1 MNSLNS
7 VNFVSHLMIMKRI
20 LLLGAGLSAS
30 TLIKYLLEQAKENN
44 WQLRVVDQSLDL
56 VKAKLAGHPS
66 GVALSFNALDRDE
79 RRDEL
84 KQADLI
90 ISMLPA
96 RFHLEIAKDCLELGK
111 NLITPSYVS
120 PEMNELNDQVKKA
133 GLIFMNE
140 IGVDPGIDHM
150 SAMRIIDSIKD
161 QGGEITGFKSYCGG
175 LMAPESD
182 TNPWNYKF
190 TWNPRNV
197 VLAAQGGTARYID
210 RHQYKYIPYTQV
222 FNRLDT
228 VSVDGYG
235 EFEGYANRDSLSY
248 RHIYGLDKIP
258 TIYRGTLRKSGFCG
272 AWNIFVQLGLTDDS
286 FVLQDSENLTPR
298 TFLNAFL
305 PFEEQLSVEE
315 KFRNFCNKSGVNDI
329 SRFEW
334 LGLFDDSVK
343 IGLKDA
349 TPAQVLEKIL
359 VEKWVLEPNDK
370 DMLVMVHQFTYLLNG
385 EKRFIESS
393 MVNLGDDPVHT
404 AMSKTVGYPVGIC
417 AKLILQDQISE
428 RGVLLPIK
436 PEIYNPIL
444 DELEDLGVVFQEL
457 EKVV

>member
-1 MNSLNS
+1 
-7 VNFVSHLMIMKRI
+7 MKRI

-30 TLIKYLLEQAKENN
+30 TLIKYLLDHAVENN

-56 VKAKLAGHPS
+56 VKHKLGNHPN
-66 GVALSFNALDRDE
+66 GIALSFNALDRNDRWE
-79 RRDEL
+79 EL
-84 KQADLI
+84 KQADLV

-96 RFHLEIAKDCLELGK
+96 RFHIDIAKDCLELK
-111 NLITPSYVS
+111 KHLITPSYVS
-120 PEMNELNDQVKKA
+120 PEMKELDEEVRKA

-140 IGVDPGIDHM
+140 IGVDPGLDHM
-150 SAMRIIDSIKD
+150 SAMRIIDSIKE

-175 LMAPESD
+175 LIAPESD

-210 RHQYKYIPYTQV
+210 RHLYKFIPYTQV

-228 VSVDGYG
+228 ISVDGYG

-248 RHIYGLDKIP
+248 RSIYGLEDIP
-258 TIYRGTLRKSGFCG
+258 TMYRGTLRRSGFCK
-272 AWNIFVQLGLTDDS
+272 AWNVFVQLGLTDDS
-286 FVLQDSENLTPR
+286 FILEESENLTPR
-298 TFLNAFL
+298 SFLNAFL
-305 PFEEQLSVEE
+305 PFDEELSIEQ
-315 KFRNFCNKSGVNDI
+315 KFRNFCRKLEVTDL

-349 TPAQVLEKIL
+349 TPAQLLEKIL
-359 VEKWVLEPNDK
+359 VGKWVLEPQDK

-393 MVNLGDDPVHT
+393 MVNLGDDQVHT

-417 AKLILQDQISE
+417 AKLILQDQISD
-428 RGVLLPIK
+428 RGVLLPTK
-436 PEIYNPIL
+436 AQMYNPIL
-444 DELEDLGVVFQEL
+444 DELEDLGVVFREL
-457 EKVV
+457 EKAVN

>member
-1 MNSLNS
+1 
-7 VNFVSHLMIMKRI
+7 MKRI

-30 TLIKYLLEQAKENN
+30 TLIKYLLNHAEENN

-56 VKAKLAGHPS
+56 VEFKLAGHPC
-66 GVALSFNALDRDE
+66 GVALSFNALDRNE
-79 RRDEL
+79 RWEEL
-84 KQADLI
+84 KNADLV

-96 RFHLEIAKDCLELGK
+96 RFHLEIAKDCLELKK

-120 PEMNELNDQVKKA
+120 PEMKALNEQVRDA

-150 SAMRIIDSIKD
+150 SAMKIIDSIRN
-161 QGGEITGFKSYCGG
+161 QGGNITGFKSYCGG

-210 RHQYKYIPYTQV
+210 QHQYKYIPYTQV
-222 FNRLDT
+222 FSRLDT
-228 VSVDGYG
+228 IAVEGYG

-248 RHIYGLDKIP
+248 RAIYGLEEIP
-258 TIYRGTLRKSGFCG
+258 TMYRGTLRKNGFCQ
-272 AWNIFVQLGLTDDS
+272 AWNVFVQLGLTDDS

-298 TFLNAFL
+298 SFINAFL
-305 PFEEQLSVEE
+305 PFEESLSVEE
-315 KFRNFCNKSGVNDI
+315 KWVNACEKLGVRDLHK
-329 SRFEW
+329 FEW
-334 LGLFDDSVK
+334 LDLFDSSVK

-359 VEKWVLEPNDK
+359 VNKWVLEPHDK
-370 DMLVMVHQFTYLLNG
+370 DMLVMVHQFTYTLNG
-385 EKRFIESS
+385 EQRFIESS
-393 MVNLGDDPVHT
+393 MVNIGDDPVHT

-417 AKLILQDQISE
+417 AKLILQEQISQ
-428 RGVLLPIK
+428 RGVLLPTK
-436 PEIYNPIL
+436 PEIYTPIL
-444 DELEDLGVVFQEL
+444 DELEGLGVVFQEL

>member
-1 MNSLNS
+1 
-7 VNFVSHLMIMKRI
+7 MKRI

-30 TLIKYLLEQAKENN
+30 TLIKYLLHHAEEHN

-56 VKAKLAGHPS
+56 VKSKLAGHPR
-66 GVALSFNALDRDE
+66 GEALSFNALDRNE
-79 RRDEL
+79 RWEEL
-84 KQADLI
+84 KQADLV

-96 RFHLEIAKDCLELGK
+96 RFHPEVAKDCLELKK

-120 PEMNELNDQVKKA
+120 PEMKELSAQVRDA

-150 SAMRIIDSIKD
+150 SAMRIIDSIKA
-161 QGGEITGFKSYCGG
+161 QGGTISGFKSYCGG

-222 FNRLDT
+222 FNRLDMI
-228 VSVDGYG
+228 SVDGYG
-235 EFEGYANRDSLSY
+235 DFEGYANRDSLSY
-248 RHIYGLDKIP
+248 RAIYGLEDIP
-258 TIYRGTLRKSGFCG
+258 TMYRGTLRRMGFCQ
-272 AWNIFVQLGLTDDS
+272 AWNVFVQLGLTDDG
-286 FVLQDSENLTPR
+286 FALQDSENLTPR
-298 TFLNAFL
+298 TFVNAFL
-305 PFEEQLSVEE
+305 PFEESLSVEE
-315 KFRNFCNKSGVNDI
+315 KWANACEQLGVTDMHK
-329 SRFEW
+329 FEW
-334 LGLFDDSVK
+334 LGLFDSSEK
-343 IGLKDA
+343 IGLKNA
-349 TPAQVLEKIL
+349 TAAQILEKIL
-359 VEKWVLEPNDK
+359 VDKWVLEPEDK
-370 DMLVMVHQFTYLLNG
+370 DMLVMVHQFTYLLDG
-385 EKRFIESS
+385 KPHFIESS

-417 AKLILQDQISE
+417 AKLILEGRISE
-428 RGVLLPIK
+428 RGVLLPTK

-444 DELEDLGVVFQEL
+444 EELETLGVVFHEL

>member
-1 MNSLNS
+1 
-7 VNFVSHLMIMKRI
+7 MKRI

-30 TLIKYLLEQAKENN
+30 TLIKYLLDHASENN
-44 WQLRVVDQSLDL
+44 WQLRVVDQSLEL
-56 VKAKLAGHPS
+56 VKHKLAGHPN
-66 GVALSFNALDRDE
+66 GEALSFNALE
-79 RRDEL
+79 REERWAEL
-84 KQADLI
+84 QQADLV

-96 RFHLEIAKDCLELGK
+96 RFHMEIARDCLELK
-111 NLITPSYVS
+111 KHLITPSYIS
-120 PEMNELNDQVKKA
+120 PEMKELNEEVQKA

-150 SAMRIIDSIKD
+150 SAMRIIDSIKNL
-161 QGGEITGFKSYCGG
+161 GGEITGFKSYCGG
-175 LMAPESD
+175 LIAPESD

-222 FNRLDT
+222 FSRLDNI
-228 VSVDGYG
+228 SVHEYG

-248 RHIYGLDKIP
+248 RHIYGLDDIP
-258 TIYRGTLRKSGFCG
+258 TIYRGTLRKSGFCQ
-272 AWNIFVQLGLTDDS
+272 AWNIFVQLGLTDDH
-286 FVLQDSENLTPR
+286 VILQDSENMTPR
-298 TFLNAFL
+298 SFLNAFL
-305 PFEEQLSVEE
+305 PFDEELTVEE
-315 KFRNFCNKSGVNDI
+315 KFRNFCRQYGVTDLY
-329 SRFEW
+329 RFEW
-334 LGLFDDSVK
+334 LGLFEDSSQ
-343 IGLKDA
+343 IGLKNA
-349 TPAQVLEKIL
+349 TPAQILEKIL
-359 VEKWVLEPNDK
+359 VEKWVLEPQDK

-393 MVNLGDDPVHT
+393 MVNLGDDQVHT

-417 AKLILQDQISE
+417 AKLILNGHISE
-428 RGVLLPIK
+428 RGVLLPTK
-436 PEIYNPIL
+436 PEIYDPIL

>member
-1 MNSLNS
+1 
-7 VNFVSHLMIMKRI
+7 MKRI

-30 TLIKYLLEQAKENN
+30 TVIKYLLEQSKENN

-56 VKAKLAGHPS
+56 VKGKLGGHPN
-66 GVALSFNALDRDE
+66 GVALSFNALDQNE
-79 RRDEL
+79 RWEEM

-96 RFHLEIAKDCLELGK
+96 RFHIEIAKDCLELKK
-111 NLITPSYVS
+111 NLITPSYAS
-120 PEMNELNDQVKKA
+120 PEMNDLNEEVKNA

-140 IGVDPGIDHM
+140 MGVDPGIDHM

-175 LMAPESD
+175 LIAPESD

-197 VLAAQGGTARYID
+197 VLAGQGGTACYID
-210 RHQYKYIPYTQV
+210 RHQYKYIPSNQV
-222 FNRLDT
+222 FTRLDDI
-228 VSVDGYG
+228 SIEGYG
-235 EFEGYANRDSLSY
+235 DFDGYANRDSLSY
-248 RHIYGLDKIP
+248 RHIYGLDDIP
-258 TIYRGTLRKSGFCG
+258 TIYRGTLRRPGFCKY
-272 AWNIFVQLGLTDDS
+272 WNVFVQLGLTDDH
-286 FVLQDSENLTPR
+286 LILPDSEEFTPR
-298 TFLNAFL
+298 TFVNAFL
-305 PFEEQLSVEE
+305 PFEEETPVEQ
-315 KFRNFCNKSGVNDI
+315 KWINACKPLGITDI

-334 LGLFDDSVK
+334 LGLFDGTTK
-343 IGLKDA
+343 LGLKDA
-349 TPAQVLEKIL
+349 TAAQILEKIL
-359 VEKWVLEPNDK
+359 VNKLVLEPGDR
-370 DMLVMVHQFTYLLNG
+370 DMVVMVHQFTYLLNG

-393 MVNLGDDPVHT
+393 MVNLGDDQVQT

-417 AKLILQDQISE
+417 AKLILQNRISE

-436 PEIYNPIL
+436 SEVYNPIL
-444 DELEDLGVVFQEL
+444 DELEELGVVFQEL

>member
-1 MNSLNS
+1 
-7 VNFVSHLMIMKRI
+7 MKRI

-30 TLIKYLLEQAKENN
+30 TLIKYLLEQANQNN
-44 WQLRVVDQSLDL
+44 WQLRVVDQSLEL
-56 VKAKLAGHPS
+56 VKAKLAGHPN
-66 GVALSFNALDRDE
+66 GAALSFDALDRNE
-79 RRDEL
+79 RWEEL
-84 KQADLI
+84 KQADLV

-96 RFHLEIAKDCLELGK
+96 RFHIEIAKDCLELKK
-111 NLITPSYVS
+111 NLITPSYIS
-120 PEMNELNDQVKKA
+120 TEMSALHNQVREA

-150 SAMRIIDSIKD
+150 SAMRIVDSIKD

-175 LMAPESD
+175 LIAPESD

-222 FNRLDT
+222 FNRLD
-228 VSVDGYG
+228 SVFVHEYG

-248 RHIYGLDKIP
+248 RHIYGLENIP
-258 TIYRGTLRKSGFCG
+258 TMYRGTLRKTGFCK

-286 FVLQDSENLTPR
+286 FILQDSENLTPR
-298 TFLNAFL
+298 DFLNAFL
-305 PFEEQLSVEE
+305 PFDEELTVEE
-315 KFRNFCNKSGVNDI
+315 KFLNFCKSWGINDT

-334 LGLFDDSVK
+334 LGLFDSSVK

-359 VEKWVLEPNDK
+359 VERWVLEPQDK
-370 DMLVMVHQFTYLLNG
+370 DMLVMVHQFTYLLHG

-393 MVNLGDDPVHT
+393 MVNQGDDQVHT

-417 AKLILQDQISE
+417 ARLILQDKIAE
-428 RGVLLPIK
+428 KGVLLPTK

-444 DELEDLGVVFQEL
+444 DELEELGIAFREL
-457 EKVV
+457 EKVVV

>member
-1 MNSLNS
+1 
-7 VNFVSHLMIMKRI
+7 MKRI

-30 TLIKYLLEQAKENN
+30 TLIKYLLEQADEHN

-56 VKAKLAGHPS
+56 VKSKLAGHPR
-66 GVALSFNALDRDE
+66 GVALAFNALDREE
-79 RRDEL
+79 RREEL
-84 KQADLI
+84 QQADLI

-96 RFHLEIAKDCLELGK
+96 RFHLEIAKDCLELK
-111 NLITPSYVS
+111 KHLITPSYVS
-120 PEMNELNDQVKKA
+120 PEMKELQEDVKAA

-150 SAMRIIDSIKD
+150 SAMRIIDSIKS

-175 LMAPESD
+175 LIAPESD

-210 RHQYKYIPYTQV
+210 QHQYKYIPYTQV
-222 FNRLDT
+222 FNRLDRI
-228 VSVDGYG
+228 SVAGYG

-248 RHIYGLDKIP
+248 RPIYGMESIP
-258 TIYRGTLRKSGFCG
+258 TIYRGTLRKSGFSS

-286 FVLQDSENLTPR
+286 FVLQDSESLSPR
-298 TFLNAFL
+298 SFLNAFL
-305 PFEEQLSVEE
+305 PFDELLSVEE
-315 KFRNFCNKSGVNDI
+315 KFSRFCKQFGVEDL

-343 IGLKDA
+343 LGLKQA

-359 VEKWVLEPNDK
+359 VEKWVLEPDDK
-370 DMLVMVHQFTYLLNG
+370 DMLVMVHQFTYQLNG
-385 EKRFIESS
+385 EQRFIESS
-393 MVNLGDDPVHT
+393 MVNLGDDQVHT
-404 AMSKTVGYPVGIC
+404 AMAKTVGYPVGIC
-417 AKLILQDQISE
+417 AKLILEGRISE

-436 PEIYNPIL
+436 PEIYDPIL
-444 DELEDLGVVFQEL
+444 NELEHFGVVFHEL

>member
-1 MNSLNS
+1 
-7 VNFVSHLMIMKRI
+7 MKRI

-44 WQLRVVDQSLDL
+44 WQLRVVDRSLDL
-56 VKAKLAGHPS
+56 VKGKLAGHPN
-66 GVALSFNALDRDE
+66 GVALSFNALDQTE
-79 RRDEL
+79 RWEEL

-96 RFHLEIAKDCLELGK
+96 RFHLEIAKDCLELKK
-111 NLITPSYVS
+111 NLITPSYIS
-120 PEMNELNDQVKKA
+120 PEMSALNDQVKDA

-140 IGVDPGIDHM
+140 MGVDPGIDHM
-150 SAMRIIDSIKD
+150 SAMRIIDSIKN

-175 LMAPESD
+175 LIAPESD

-197 VLAAQGGTARYID
+197 ILAGQGGTACYID
-210 RHQYKYIPYTQV
+210 RHQYKYIPSNQV
-222 FNRLDT
+222 FTRLDHI
-228 VSVDGYG
+228 SVEGYG
-235 EFEGYANRDSLSY
+235 DFDGYANRDSLSY
-248 RHIYGLDKIP
+248 RQIYGLDEIP
-258 TIYRGTLRKSGFCG
+258 TIYRGTLRRPGFCKH
-272 AWNIFVQLGLTDDS
+272 WNVFVQLGLTDDHL
-286 FVLQDSENLTPR
+286 VLPDSEDFTPR
-298 TFLNAFL
+298 TFINAFL
-305 PFEEQLSVEE
+305 PFEEETPVEQKWLNACKEMGVEE
-315 KFRNFCNKSGVNDI
+315 I

-334 LGLFDDSVK
+334 LGLFDGTTK
-343 IGLKDA
+343 LGLKNA
-349 TPAQVLEKIL
+349 TAADILEKIL
-359 VEKWVLEPNDK
+359 VAKWVLEPNDK
-370 DMLVMVHQFTYLLNG
+370 DMLVMVHQFTYLLNN

-393 MVNLGDDPVHT
+393 MVNLGEDEVHT

-444 DELEDLGVVFQEL
+444 DELEEHGVIFQEL

>member
-1 MNSLNS
+1 
-7 VNFVSHLMIMKRI
+7 MKRI

-30 TLIKYLLEQAKENN
+30 TLIKYLLNHAEENN

-56 VKAKLAGHPS
+56 VKLKLAGHPR
-66 GVALSFNALDRDE
+66 GVALSFNALDREE
-79 RRDEL
+79 RWEEL
-84 KQADLI
+84 RQADLV

-96 RFHLEIAKDCLELGK
+96 RFHIEIAKDCLELKK

-120 PEMNELNDQVKKA
+120 PEMNEMNTQVRNA

-150 SAMRIIDSIKD
+150 SAMRIIDSIKM

-175 LMAPESD
+175 LVAPESD

-222 FNRLDT
+222 FRRLDT
-228 VSVDGYG
+228 ISVDGYG

-248 RHIYGLDKIP
+248 RHIYGLEKIP
-258 TIYRGTLRKSGFCG
+258 TMYRGTLRKSGFCK
-272 AWNIFVQLGLTDDS
+272 AWNVFVQLGLTDDS
-286 FVLQDSENLTPR
+286 FTLPDSENLTPR
-298 TFLNAFL
+298 SFLNAFL
-305 PFEEQLSVEE
+305 PFDEELTVEE
-315 KFRNFCNKSGVNDI
+315 KFLNFCKGCGIQDLSKY
-329 SRFEW
+329 EW
-334 LGLFDDSVK
+334 LGLFDGSVK
-343 IGLKDA
+343 LGLEDA
-349 TPAQVLEKIL
+349 TPAQILEKIL
-359 VEKWVLEPNDK
+359 VEKWVLEPQDK
-370 DMLVMVHQFTYLLNG
+370 DMLVMVHQFTYMLNG
-385 EKRFIESS
+385 ERRFVESS
-393 MVNLGDDPVHT
+393 MVNIGDDQIHT

-417 AKLILQDQISE
+417 AKLILQDRISE
-428 RGVLLPIK
+428 KGVLLPTK

-444 DELEDLGVVFQEL
+444 DELEELGVVFREL

>member
-1 MNSLNS
+1 
-7 VNFVSHLMIMKRI
+7 MKRI

-30 TLIKYLLEQAKENN
+30 TLIKYLLNHAEENN

-56 VKAKLAGHPS
+56 VKLKLAGHPR
-66 GVALSFNALDRDE
+66 GVALSFNALDREE
-79 RRDEL
+79 RWEEL

-96 RFHLEIAKDCLELGK
+96 RFHIEIAKDCLELQK

-120 PEMNELNDQVKKA
+120 VEMNEMNDQVRDA

-150 SAMRIIDSIKD
+150 SAMRIIDSIKE

-175 LMAPESD
+175 LVAPESD

-222 FNRLDT
+222 FRRLDMI
-228 VSVDGYG
+228 SVDGYG

-248 RHIYGLDKIP
+248 RHIYGLEKIP
-258 TIYRGTLRKSGFCG
+258 TMYRGTLRKSGFCK
-272 AWNIFVQLGLTDDS
+272 AWNVFVQLGLTDDS
-286 FVLQDSENLTPR
+286 FVLPDSENLTPR
-298 TFLNAFL
+298 NFLNAFL
-305 PFEEQLSVEE
+305 PFDEQLTVEE
-315 KFRNFCNKSGVNDI
+315 KFLNFCKSFGVQDL
-329 SRFEW
+329 SKYEW
-334 LGLFDDSVK
+334 LALFDGSVK
-343 IGLKDA
+343 LGLKDA

-359 VEKWVLEPNDK
+359 VEKWVLGPQDK

-385 EKRFIESS
+385 ERRFIESS
-393 MVNLGDDPVHT
+393 MVNIGDDQIHT

-417 AKLILQDQISE
+417 AKLILQDRISE
-428 RGVLLPIK
+428 KGVLLPTRS
-436 PEIYNPIL
+436 EIYNPIL
-444 DELEDLGVVFQEL
+444 DELEGLGVVFHEL

>member
-1 MNSLNS
+1 
-7 VNFVSHLMIMKRI
+7 MKRI

-30 TLIKYLLEQAKENN
+30 TLIKYLLNHAEANN

-56 VKAKLAGHPS
+56 VKFKLAGHPC
-66 GVALSFNALDRDE
+66 GVALSFNALDRNE
-79 RRDEL
+79 RWEEL
-84 KQADLI
+84 KNADLV

-96 RFHLEIAKDCLELGK
+96 RFHLEIAKDCLELKK

-120 PEMNELNDQVKKA
+120 PDMKELDTQVRNA

-150 SAMRIIDSIKD
+150 SAMKIIDSIRN
-161 QGGEITGFKSYCGG
+161 QGGIISGFKSYCGG

-210 RHQYKYIPYTQV
+210 QHQYKYIPYTQV
-222 FNRLDT
+222 FDRLDT
-228 VSVDGYG
+228 ITVEGYG

-248 RHIYGLDKIP
+248 RAIYGLEEIP
-258 TIYRGTLRKSGFCG
+258 TIYRGTLRKNGFCQ
-272 AWNIFVQLGLTDDS
+272 AWNVFVQLGLTDDS

-298 TFLNAFL
+298 SFINAFL
-305 PFEEQLSVEE
+305 PFDETLSVEE
-315 KFRNFCNKSGVNDI
+315 KWANACRKLGVNDLHK
-329 SRFEW
+329 FEW
-334 LGLFDDSVK
+334 LDLFDSSVK
-343 IGLKDA
+343 IGLKEA
-349 TPAQVLEKIL
+349 TPAQILEKIL
-359 VEKWVLEPNDK
+359 VNKWVLEPGDK
-370 DMLVMVHQFTYLLNG
+370 DMLVMVHQFTYSLNG
-385 EKRFIESS
+385 EQRFVESS
-393 MVNLGDDPVHT
+393 MVNIGDDPVHT

-428 RGVLLPIK
+428 RGVLLPTK
-436 PEIYNPIL
+436 PEIYTPIL
-444 DELEDLGVVFQEL
+444 DELESLGVVFQEL
-457 EKVV
+457 EKVI

>member
-1 MNSLNS
+1 
-7 VNFVSHLMIMKRI
+7 MKRI

-30 TLIKYLLEQAKENN
+30 TLIKYLLSHAEENN

-56 VKAKLAGHPS
+56 VEFKLAGHPC
-66 GVALSFNALDRDE
+66 GVALSFNALDRNE
-79 RRDEL
+79 RWEEL
-84 KQADLI
+84 KNADLV

-96 RFHLEIAKDCLELGK
+96 RFHLEIAKDCLELKK

-120 PEMNELNDQVKKA
+120 PEMRVLNDEVQNA

-150 SAMRIIDSIKD
+150 SAMKIIDSIRN
-161 QGGEITGFKSYCGG
+161 QGGVISGFKSYCGG

-210 RHQYKYIPYTQV
+210 QHQYKYIPYTQV

-228 VSVDGYG
+228 IAVEGYG

-248 RHIYGLDKIP
+248 RAIYGLEEIP
-258 TIYRGTLRKSGFCG
+258 TMYRGTLRKDGFCK
-272 AWNIFVQLGLTDDS
+272 AWNVFVQLGLTDDS

-298 TFLNAFL
+298 SFINAFL
-305 PFEEQLSVEE
+305 PFDEALSVEE
-315 KFRNFCNKSGVNDI
+315 KWANACEKLGVNDLHK
-329 SRFEW
+329 FEW
-334 LGLFDDSVK
+334 LDLFDSSVK

-349 TPAQVLEKIL
+349 TPAQILEKIL
-359 VEKWVLEPNDK
+359 VNKWVLEPHDK

-385 EKRFIESS
+385 EQRFIESS
-393 MVNLGDDPVHT
+393 MVNIGDDPVHT

-417 AKLILQDQISE
+417 AKLILQEKISQ
-428 RGVLLPIK
+428 RGVLLPTK

-444 DELEDLGVVFQEL
+444 DELEGLGIVFQEL
-457 EKVV
+457 EKVI